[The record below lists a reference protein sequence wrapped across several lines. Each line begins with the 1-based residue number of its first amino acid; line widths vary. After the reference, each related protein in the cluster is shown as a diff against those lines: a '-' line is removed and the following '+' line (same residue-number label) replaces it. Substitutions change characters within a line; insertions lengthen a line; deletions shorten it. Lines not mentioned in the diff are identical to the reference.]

1 MISGPEVDPIELWL
15 PQTTARQAMS
25 LFYSGPHACGA
36 WGGLTGVVSS
46 GGDDPVEDAVNAT
59 PALAGHVRAFLH
71 LTVKKMQAT
80 GQKVARPDPKRP
92 GSCRGRGL

>member
-36 WGGLTGVVSS
+36 
-46 GGDDPVEDAVNAT
+46 
-59 PALAGHVRAFLH
+59 
-71 LTVKKMQAT
+71 
-80 GQKVARPDPKRP
+80 
-92 GSCRGRGL
+92 